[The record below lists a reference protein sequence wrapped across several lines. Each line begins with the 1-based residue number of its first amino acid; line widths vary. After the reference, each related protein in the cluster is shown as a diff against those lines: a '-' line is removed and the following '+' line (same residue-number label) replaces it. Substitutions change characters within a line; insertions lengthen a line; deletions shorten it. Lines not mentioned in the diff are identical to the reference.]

1 MCIFSCFTIRVDNC
15 DLVFRQ
21 FPGLVDVKVGEGVE
35 VANFGAVH
43 NSGGAHLVSEF
54 VRLLQSRT
62 TPCSALGIAWHTA
75 QPGFSLH

>member
-43 NSGGAHLVSEF
+43 NSGVFDDMAPSSIRVDEENY
-54 VRLLQSRT
+54 VKKQRLESNM
-62 TPCSALGIAWHTA
+62 
-75 QPGFSLH
+75 